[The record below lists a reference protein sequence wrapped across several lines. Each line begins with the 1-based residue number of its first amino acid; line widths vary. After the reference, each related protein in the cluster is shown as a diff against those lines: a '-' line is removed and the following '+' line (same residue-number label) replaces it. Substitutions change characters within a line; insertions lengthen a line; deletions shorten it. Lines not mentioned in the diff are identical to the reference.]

1 MGTHP
6 IFESDFDCLTD
17 FRFGFRVSKWPNVQ
31 ERSVLPVNTVPVTV
45 LLSEKS
51 LKRKLLNT
59 RNTFLHFAVPPPSS
73 VKPLVFGN
81 APRLDARLLVELGS
95 HILKTTLLSTW
106 VLRDSEKA
114 KPFNFL
120 CQ

>member
-17 FRFGFRVSKWPNVQ
+17 FSSDFVSLSKWPSVQ
-31 ERSVLPVNTVPVTV
+31 ERLVSPVNTVPVTV
-45 LLSEKS
+45 LLSEKLS
-51 LKRKLLNT
+51 KRWKSLNT

-73 VKPLVFGN
+73 VKPFAFGL
-81 APRLDARLLVELGS
+81 APRPVARLLVEPGN

-106 VLRDSEKA
+106 V
-114 KPFNFL
+114 
-120 CQ
+120 